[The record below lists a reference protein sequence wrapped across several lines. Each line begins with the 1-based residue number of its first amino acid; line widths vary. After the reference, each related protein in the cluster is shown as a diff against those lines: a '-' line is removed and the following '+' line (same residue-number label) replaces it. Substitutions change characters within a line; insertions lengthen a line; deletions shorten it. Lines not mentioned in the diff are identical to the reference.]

1 MASDGRQ
8 PSRWLRHREAT
19 PECRFL
25 CFEPD
30 GGRTLRAVFEVV
42 DADGRRFRAIA
53 RAFSTGALAD
63 LQACDTELAGTTG
76 RPAVDELIRARVAEE
91 LARARAPAVVAE
103 FDRPRN
109 AA

>member
-8 PSRWLRHREAT
+8 PSRRLRHREAT

-25 CFEPD
+25 GFEAD
-30 GGRTLRAVFEVV
+30 GGWTLRAVFAVV
-42 DADGRRFRAIA
+42 DAEGRTFQAIA
-53 RAFSTGALAD
+53 RVFSTGALAD
-63 LQACDTELAGTTG
+63 LQATDTDLAGTTG
-76 RPAVDELIRARVAEE
+76 RPAVDELIGARVEEE
-91 LARARAPAVVAE
+91 LARARAVPMVAE